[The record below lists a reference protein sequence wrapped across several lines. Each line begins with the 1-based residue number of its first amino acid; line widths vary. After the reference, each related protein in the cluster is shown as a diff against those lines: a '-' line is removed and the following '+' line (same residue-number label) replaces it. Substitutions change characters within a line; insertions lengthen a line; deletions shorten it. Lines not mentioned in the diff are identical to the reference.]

1 MSLSSIF
8 DIAGSGMSAQSIR
21 LNAISSNIANAESVG
36 RTPAETYHAKRSI
49 FSAIQNRVQLGQAN
63 NQGQGVQV
71 TDVVQSNAPLQLRYE
86 PSHPLADA
94 KGYVSYPNVNLIE
107 EMTDMMS
114 ASRSMQTN
122 IEVLDTAKTLMQ
134 RVLALGQ

>member
-1 MSLSSIF
+1 MSLTSIF
-8 DIAGSGMSAQSIR
+8 EIAGSGMSAQSIR

-36 RTPAETYHAKRSI
+36 RTPAETYHAKRPI
-49 FSAIQNRVQLGQAN
+49 FSAIRDSLGASQST
-63 NQGQGVQV
+63 GQGVRV
-71 TDVVQSNAPLQLRYE
+71 MDVEESPAPLQLRYE
-86 PSHPLADA
+86 PGHPLAD
-94 KGYVSYPNVNLIE
+94 KNGYVSYPNVNLVE

>member
-1 MSLSSIF
+1 MSLTSIF

-21 LNAISSNIANAESVG
+21 LNAISSNIANAESAG
-36 RTPAETYHAKRSI
+36 RTPETTYHAMRPI
-49 FSAIQNRVQLGQAN
+49 FSAIQNSVQLGQPDIM
-63 NQGQGVQV
+63 QGVSV
-71 TDVVQSNAPLQLRYE
+71 TDVVSSHAPLQLRYE
-86 PSHPLADA
+86 PNHPLADQ
-94 KGYVSYPNVNLIE
+94 KGYVNYPNVNLVE
-107 EMTDMMS
+107 EMADMMS

>member
-1 MSLSSIF
+1 MSLTSIF

-21 LNAISSNIANAESVG
+21 LNAISSNIANAESAG
-36 RTPAETYHAKRSI
+36 RTPETTYHAKRPI
-49 FSAIQNRVQLGQAN
+49 FAAIRDSVQLGQPDAS
-63 NQGQGVQV
+63 QGVRV
-71 TDVVQSNAPLQLRYE
+71 TDVVSSDAPLQLRYE
-86 PSHPLADA
+86 PNHPLAD
-94 KGYVSYPNVNLIE
+94 KNGYVNYPNINLVE
-107 EMTDMMS
+107 EMADMMS